1 MNDAYDLQRFVTAQ
15 EAVYPQV
22 VAELRAGRKQSHWM
36 WFIFPQISGLG
47 FSEVSKFYAIKNL
60 EEAKAYLQHGILGKR
75 LREISNVLL
84 MQDTDDATLIFDNP
98 DDMKLHS
105 SMTLFAIADEENL
118 DNVFEKVLAKFFKG
132 KYDRRTVEILTEQQ

>member
-1 MNDAYDLQRFVTAQ
+1 MNFNLNRYIEAQ
-15 EAVYPQV
+15 EKQYAIAL
-22 VAELRAGRKQSHWM
+22 AEMQAGYKTSHWM

-47 FSEVSKFYAIKNL
+47 FGEVSKFYAIKNL

>member
-1 MNDAYDLQRFVTAQ
+1 MNFNLNRYIEAQ
-15 EAVYPQV
+15 EKQYVIAL
-22 VAELRAGRKQSHWM
+22 AEMQAGYKISHWM